1 MISIQ
6 NLSMHFTGKDLF
18 TDISFLIR
26 EKDRIGLVGKNGAG
40 KTTLL
45 KLICGFE
52 QPSKGDVVIPQGVTI
67 GYLPQEKNVNS
78 TKTVLDEALSAFDE
92 YHQLERDAERLQQEL
107 ADRTDYE
114 SAQYEKL
121 IVKLNNLNDR
131 LALLGGNSIEGEA
144 ERILVGLGFGHEDM
158 LRPMREF
165 SNGWQ
170 MRVELAK
177 ILLKKPN
184 LLLLDEPTN
193 HLDIESIQWLEGFL
207 KAYYGAI
214 LMVSH
219 DRAFLDNITIRTVE
233 ISNGKIYDYKVP
245 YSDYV
250 GLREERVDM
259 LRSAYENQQR
269 EIKNIEAFIERF
281 RYKATKAKQVQS
293 RVKLLEKMDEIV
305 IDDIDSTS
313 IHFKFPPA
321 PHSGKVTLEL
331 NHVGKSYGD
340 NVILNDINLLIP
352 RGEKIAFVGRNGEG
366 KSTLSKIICGVLDH
380 EGEVKLGHEVK
391 IGYYAQNQQD
401 MLDMNKTVFETLDDV
416 AVGDMRL
423 KVKALLGS
431 FLFRGEDIDKKV
443 KVLSGGEKARLSLA
457 KMLLFPTN
465 LLVLDEPT
473 NHLDMLS
480 KDILKNAR
488 IQYDGTLTVVSHD
501 RDFLQGLTNK
511 VYEFRKPNIKEYI
524 GDIYDFLEQK
534 NLMHLKELEVAA
546 KQTKVQN
553 AVPQSQNKQNYERKK
568 QIDAKLRKV
577 DKEIQRLED
586 AIGKMESELAEQ
598 DAIMANPEQHPDIKV
613 DNDWYWAYGKKKE
626 ELQALL
632 DDWELKQ
639 MEREEVMAEYD
650 K

>member
-1 MISIQ
+1 
-6 NLSMHFTGKDLF
+6 MHFTGEDLF

-45 KLICGFE
+45 KLICGLE

-78 TKTVLDEALSAFDE
+78 AKTVLDEALSAFDE
-92 YHQLERDAERLQQEL
+92 YHQLECDLEKMQQEL
-107 ADRTDYE
+107 AERTDYE
-114 SAQYEKL
+114 SPQYEKL
-121 IVKLNNLNDR
+121 IVRMNNLNDR

-158 LRPMREF
+158 QRPMREF

-250 GLREERVDM
+250 SLREERVDM
-259 LRSAYENQQR
+259 QRSAYENQQR

-305 IDDIDSTS
+305 VDDIDSTA

-340 NVILNDINLLIP
+340 HVILKDINLLIP

-431 FLFRGEDIDKKV
+431 FLFRGDDIDKKV

-465 LLVLDEPT
+465 LLVLDEP
-473 NHLDMLS
+473 
-480 KDILKNAR
+480 LKNAL
-488 IQYDGTLTVVSHD
+488 IQYDGTLIIVSHD

-534 NLMHLKELEVAA
+534 NLNHLKELEIAAKSQPKVAA
-546 KQTKVQN
+546 FEPV
-553 AVPQSQNKQNYERKK
+553 SQNKVNYERKK

-577 DKEIQRLED
+577 DKEIQRLEE
-586 AIGKMESELAEQ
+586 AIGKLEVELAEQ
-598 DAIMANPEQHPDIKV
+598 DAIMSHPDQHPEIKI
-613 DNDWYWAYGKKKE
+613 DNDWYWAYGQKKE
-626 ELQALL
+626 QLQALM
-632 DDWELKQ
+632 DDWGEKQ
-639 MEREEVMAEYD
+639 VEREEVMSEYE

>member
-1 MISIQ
+1 
-6 NLSMHFTGKDLF
+6 MHFTGDDLF
-18 TDISFLIR
+18 TDITFLIR

-45 KLICGFE
+45 KLICGIE
-52 QPSKGDVVIPQGVTI
+52 QPSKGEVVVPQGVTI

-92 YHQLERDAERLQQEL
+92 YHQLERESERIQQEL
-107 ADRTDYE
+107 AERTDYE
-114 SAQYEKL
+114 SAQYHKL
-121 IVKLNNLNDR
+121 IVKLTNITDR
-131 LALLGGNSIEGEA
+131 LTLLGGNSIEGEA
-144 ERILVGLGFGHEDM
+144 ERILVGLGFDHEDM

-207 KAYYGAI
+207 KSYYGAI

-259 LRSAYENQQR
+259 QRSAYENQQR

-293 RVKLLEKMDEIV
+293 RVKQLERMEEIE
-305 IDDIDSTS
+305 IDDIDKTA

-321 PHSGKVTLEL
+321 PHSGTVTLEL
-331 NHVGKSYGD
+331 ENVGKAYGD
-340 NVILNDINLLIP
+340 NQILENINLLIP

-366 KSTLSKIICGVLDH
+366 KSTLSKIIVGVLDH
-380 EGEVKLGHEVK
+380 EGTVKLGHEVK

-423 KVKALLGS
+423 KVKALLGA
-431 FLFRGEDIDKKV
+431 FLFRGDDIDKKV

-480 KDILKNAR
+480 KDILKNAL
-488 IQYDGTLTVVSHD
+488 IQYDGTLIIVSHD

-534 NLMHLKELEVAA
+534 NLSHLKELEMA
-546 KQTKVQN
+546 KQKTKVVET
-553 AVPQSQNKQNYERKK
+553 APQSQNKLNYERKK
-568 QIDAKLRKV
+568 QFDARFRKI

-586 AIGKMESELAEQ
+586 AIGKLEKELA
-598 DAIMANPEQHPDIKV
+598 DLDDIMAHPDEHTEVNV

-626 ELQALL
+626 EMQALL
-632 DDWELKQ
+632 DDWGEKQ
-639 MEREEVMAEYD
+639 MEREEVE
-650 K
+650 KEFNS

>member
-6 NLSMHFTGKDLF
+6 NLSMHFTGEDLF

-45 KLICGFE
+45 KLICGLE
-52 QPSKGDVVIPQGVTI
+52 QPSKGDVIIPQGVTI

-92 YHQLERDAERLQQEL
+92 YHQLERDSERLQQEL
-107 ADRTDYE
+107 AERTDYE
-114 SAQYEKL
+114 SPQYEKL

-144 ERILVGLGFGHEDM
+144 ERILVGLGFGHDDM
-158 LRPMREF
+158 MRPMREF

-193 HLDIESIQWLEGFL
+193 HLDIESIQWLESFL

-259 LRSAYENQQR
+259 QRSAYENQQR

-293 RVKLLEKMDEIV
+293 RVKMLEKMDEIV
-305 IDDIDSTS
+305 VDDIDSTA

-321 PHSGKVTLEL
+321 PHSGKVTL
-331 NHVGKSYGD
+331 
-340 NVILNDINLLIP
+340 
-352 RGEKIAFVGRNGEG
+352 EKIAFVGRNGEG

-416 AVGDMRL
+416 AVGEMRL

-431 FLFRGEDIDKKV
+431 FLFRGDDIDKKV

-480 KDILKNAR
+480 KDILKNAL
-488 IQYDGTLTVVSHD
+488 IQYDGTLIIVSHD

-534 NLMHLKELEVAA
+534 NLSHLKELEIAA
-546 KQTKVQN
+546 KQTKVQE
-553 AVPQSQNKQNYERKK
+553 VIPQSQNKINYERKK

-577 DKEIQRLED
+577 DKEIQRLEE
-586 AIGKMESELAEQ
+586 AIGKLETELAEQ
-598 DAIMANPEQHPDIKV
+598 DAIMAHPDQHPDIKI
-613 DNDWYWAYGKKKE
+613 DNDWYWAYGQKKE
-626 ELQALL
+626 QLQNLM
-632 DDWELKQ
+632 DDWGEKQ
-639 MEREEVMAEYD
+639 IEREEILTEYE

>member
-6 NLSMHFTGKDLF
+6 NLSMHFTGEDLF
-18 TDISFLIR
+18 TDINFMIR

-45 KLICGFE
+45 KLICGLE
-52 QPSKGDVVIPQGVTI
+52 QPSKGDVVVPQGVTI

-78 TKTVLDEALSAFDE
+78 PNTVLDEALSAFDE
-92 YHQLERDAERLQQEL
+92 YHDLERASERLQQEL

-114 SAQYEKL
+114 SPQYEKL

-144 ERILVGLGFGHEDM
+144 ERILVGLGFNHEDM

-214 LMVSH
+214 H
-219 DRAFLDNITIRTVE
+219 AFLDNITIRTVE

-250 GLREERVDM
+250 ALREERVDM
-259 LRSAYENQQR
+259 QRSAYENQQR

-293 RVKLLEKMDEIV
+293 RVKMLERMEEIE
-305 IDDIDSTS
+305 IDDIDSTA

-321 PHSGKVTLEL
+321 PHSGTVTLEL
-331 NHVGKSYGD
+331 RHVGKSYGD
-340 NVILNDINLLIP
+340 KVVLKDVDLLIP

-366 KSTLSKIICGVLDH
+366 KSTLSKIICGILDH

-431 FLFRGEDIDKKV
+431 FLFRGDDIDKKV

-480 KDILKNAR
+480 KDILKNAL
-488 IQYDGTLTVVSHD
+488 IQYDGTLIIVSHD

-534 NLMHLKELEVAA
+534 NLNHLKELEIAA
-546 KQTKVQN
+546 KQQ
-553 AVPQSQNKQNYERKK
+553 PQKTVVEPVSQNKINYERKK

-577 DKEIQRLED
+577 DKEIQRLEE
-586 AIGKMESELAEQ
+586 AIAKLENELAEQ
-598 DAIMANPEQHPDIKV
+598 DAIMANPQQHPDIKI

-626 ELQALL
+626 NLQALM
-632 DDWELKQ
+632 DDWGEKQ
-639 MEREEVMAEYD
+639 MEREEVMAEYE